1 MNVTVE
7 VSPTLAKIVRSP
19 LHLIATAL
27 TGVSVS
33 FAPLLL
39 YWSGQGK
46 FYPRYGWIVVPMCF
60 AVIFFVPVYFY
71 RLGNVVAKEVRRN
84 SV

>member
-19 LHLIATAL
+19 AHVIATAL
-27 TGVSVS
+27 TGVSIS
-33 FAPLLL
+33 FAPLFL

-46 FYPRYGWIVVPMCF
+46 FYPRYDWVAVPVCF
-60 AVIFFVPVYFY
+60 AMIFLVPLYFY
-71 RLGNVVAKEVRRN
+71 RLGNMVAKELRKH